1 MEMVE
6 MYENNNINN
15 FILDIMNSMS
25 LLAGVSIVISI
36 CKVLFFIFT
45 VVYVYKDSKNKALDT
60 ILWTITTIF
69 VPYHLGFLT
78 YLIISYKN
86 NFYNEVQCNSHN
98 KDIPKRIRIDKRI
111 IKKILII
118 FILITSLLGGSLL
131 TVKVIHNGIDRYK
144 KAVNGEVIK
153 TDNSFE
159 SSYLKFNSSEE
170 AEIRYHEDGNL
181 KINYKSKV
189 KKGTLK
195 LGVYKYNGE
204 VVTTFHTNKKS
215 SISIPIKKNT
225 IYRLI
230 ATGENTK
237 GYYEVDWEFEPEED

>member
-25 LLAGVSIVISI
+25 LLAGVSIVISV

-45 VVYVYKDSKNKALDT
+45 VVYVYKDSRNKGLDT
-60 ILWTITTIF
+60 ILWTLTTIF

-78 YLIISYKN
+78 YLIIN
-86 NFYNEVQCNSHN
+86 NKVYNEVECSQQN
-98 KDIPKRIRIDKRI
+98 KRIPKQIKLDKKM

-118 FILITSLLGGSLL
+118 FILVISLLGGALL

-144 KAVNGEVIK
+144 KAVNGEVVK
-153 TDNSFE
+153 TDNSFK
-159 SSYLKFNSSEE
+159 SSYLKFNSSKE

-189 KKGTLK
+189 KKGSLRIG
-195 LGVYKYNGE
+195 LYKYNGE
-204 VVTTFHTNKKS
+204 VVRTFHTNKKS